1 MSIIK
6 WQITRPGYTVILIKS
21 NKCLK
26 LTSSL
31 HHRPK
36 KHVRNVFHTV
46 HQYLTKF
53 YFDSAQDS
61 KEISITMPMKMSQIL
76 RFVNLIKTQKFT
88 YLVNKSSRCEIT
100 VGHRRCPTNLP
111 QRPIEKRFILLN
123 GLTMPVENVFVVKP
137 EESHE
142 NSIYLF
148 IF

>member
-1 MSIIK
+1 MSTIK
-6 WQITRPGYTVILIKS
+6 QQITRPSYTVILIKS

-31 HHRPK
+31 HNKPK
-36 KHVRNVFHTV
+36 IHVRNVLHTV

-53 YFDSAQDS
+53 HFESAQDS
-61 KEISITMPMKMSQIL
+61 KEISITMPMRMSQIL
-76 RFVNLIKTQKFT
+76 KFVNFKKTLKFT
-88 YLVNKSSRCEIT
+88 NLVNKTSRCEIT
-100 VGHRRCPTNLP
+100 VGHRRCPTNLA

-123 GLTMPVENVFVVKP
+123 GLKMSVENVFVVKP